1 MNELAGDWYL
11 SSDSALSEEIFSE
24 LYESED
30 EKVRKEIMQLI
41 QGMHD
46 ADPRKERWLAW
57 LEKQGEKPHGKSA
70 REAIKEEKVD
80 NANKVEPKFKVGD
93 WVVSPNG
100 VYWHIDK
107 ISNNR
112 YEVTSNTG
120 ESSNWQL
127 DTNIYHK
134 FTIQDAKKGD
144 ILACDKCILI
154 FDQLSE
160 FNNEQVLMDICHCT
174 SKGFYWQ
181 DTKDRDLWVPDGF
194 KPATKDQCNTLFAK
208 MQEAGFEWDAEK
220 KELKKIEQEPIDCNE
235 EYYNEEL
242 KNALFTSLRD
252 AREQYLRE
260 KNAAWSDEDE
270 NMIRGLIAICDELV
284 GRHSCYPVEN
294 CDIEKLKN
302 WLKAL
307 KQRIRG

>member
-11 SSDSALSEEIFSE
+11 PSDSALSEEIFPE
-24 LYESED
+24 LHESED

-120 ESSNWQL
+120 ESSNWPL

-134 FTIQDAKKGD
+134 FTIQDAKDGDVLIDKSDSREGLFIFKETKPSDIKTDVLNNPLTVLGYCGIGGAGFTKGSGWGD
-144 ILACDKCILI
+144 TA
-154 FDQLSE
+154 
-160 FNNEQVLMDICHCT
+160 NCT
-174 SKGFYWQ
+174 YY
-181 DTKDRDLWVPDGF
+181 
-194 KPATKDQCNTLFAK
+194 PATKKQHDTLFKA
-208 MQEAGFEWDAEK
+208 MADAGYTFDFEK
-220 KELKKIEQEPIDCNE
+220 KELKKIEQKQE
-235 EYYNEEL
+235 ENKRNLGGISSNWSEE
-242 KNALFTSLRD
+242 D
-252 AREQYLRE
+252 ASRLEEVICMVEANGR
-260 KNAAWSDEDE
+260 WVRSDDAVKSV
-270 NMIRGLIAICDELV
+270 LD
-284 GRHSCYPVEN
+284 
-294 CDIEKLKN
+294 
-302 WLKAL
+302 WLKSL
-307 KQRIRG
+307 QQRIGE